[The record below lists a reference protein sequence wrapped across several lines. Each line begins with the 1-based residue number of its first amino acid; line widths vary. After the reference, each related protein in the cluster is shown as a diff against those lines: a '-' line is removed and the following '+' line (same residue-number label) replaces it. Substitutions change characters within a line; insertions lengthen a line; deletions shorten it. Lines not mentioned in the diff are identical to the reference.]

1 MLEAPEPLFL
11 QVVTIIWDEFPQ
23 QSLKK
28 KGGGEKKSSLIS
40 LNVKLLFS
48 ALSFR
53 PSPPQLRKKRSFKVF
68 LSYSLACGRETGAG

>member
-28 KGGGEKKSSLIS
+28 KGGKSSLIS